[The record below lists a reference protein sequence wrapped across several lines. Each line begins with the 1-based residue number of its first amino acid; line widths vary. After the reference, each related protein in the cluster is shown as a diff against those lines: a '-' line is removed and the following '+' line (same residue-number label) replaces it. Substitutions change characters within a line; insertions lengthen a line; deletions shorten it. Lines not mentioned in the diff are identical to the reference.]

1 MSYEEPGKA
10 PILVPHRLG
19 GWLPTNHR
27 TLEAWLTK
35 KIDEVSKHKLALLP
49 VIEDFKE
56 LIEGNPIIYMGFHE
70 MFDQVPTKPPY
81 NKQPDGKP
89 QVSLLFGFTRIFS
102 QSRHRSEI
110 MASCWNYSTK
120 LFKRPLP
127 GKLVTSSASR
137 YTPLSTGLWARLPAS
152 RCFAIRGSTQ
162 SSKRCST
169 YGRSFLYRRI
179 HVTFSTRTRAVGSAL
194 RHWKGCRTLLRRIS
208 VIHLFPIG
216 DSTHGMTS
224 LLANSDPAFVPSS
237 SPTTT
242 KSSIAHANPG
252 STPKLPI
259 LKR

>member
-1 MSYEEPGKA
+1 MSYEEPGKT

-27 TLEAWLTK
+27 ILEAWLTK

-56 LIEGNPIIYMGFHE
+56 LIEGNPVIYMGFHE

-81 NKQPDGKP
+81 NKQPDGNLK
-89 QVSLLFGFTRIFS
+89 
-102 QSRHRSEI
+102 SEI
-110 MASCWNYSTK
+110 MASCWNCSTK
-120 LFKRPLP
+120 LFKKPLL
-127 GKLVTSSASR
+127 GKLVTSSAFRS
-137 YTPLSTGLWARLPAS
+137 TPLSTGLWAHLPAS

-162 SSKRCST
+162 SSRRCST
-169 YGRSFLYRRI
+169 YGHSSLYRRI
-179 HVTFSTRTRAVGSAL
+179 HVTFSTRTRAAGSAL
-194 RHWKGCRTLLRRIS
+194 GHWKRCRTLLKRIS
-208 VIHLFPIG
+208 AIHLFPTG

-242 KSSIAHANPG
+242 KSSIAHANPR

-259 LKR
+259 LRR